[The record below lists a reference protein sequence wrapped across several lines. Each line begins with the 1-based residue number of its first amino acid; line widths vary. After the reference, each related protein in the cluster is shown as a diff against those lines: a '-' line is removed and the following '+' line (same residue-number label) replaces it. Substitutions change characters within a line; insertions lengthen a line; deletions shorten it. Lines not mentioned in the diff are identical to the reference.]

1 MVLFEKSEKTWLLNF
16 VGEILAKMLILD
28 TFSEPVGVFFNP
40 PTFVD
45 PTIFFGTFLK
55 IGVTKQF
62 QWSIMYSKVI

>member
-45 PTIFFGTFLK
+45 PTIFF
-55 IGVTKQF
+55 
-62 QWSIMYSKVI
+62 